1 VIVDREIRRF
11 KLPKQKTFHLPL
23 LYLGGGFHL
32 PSPFFLIKKIYQM
45 IKVTKENLNL
55 YIKYHVSEQPVMTT
69 EETHTCLLLAC
80 ELKDEN
86 AVRKVFNSYARFVI
100 SVIERFEGGRLQSEK
115 SEFVKAIN
123 IGNKALVR
131 LIKNYY
137 KFDAITIAQQKV
149 PFMSTLVNMI
159 AHKLQKEFRK

>member
-1 VIVDREIRRF
+1 
-11 KLPKQKTFHLPL
+11 
-23 LYLGGGFHL
+23 
-32 PSPFFLIKKIYQM
+32 M

-55 YIKYHVSEQPVMTT
+55 YIKYHVSEQPVMTAK
-69 EETHTCLLLAC
+69 ETQTYLLLAC

-100 SVIERFEGGRLQSEK
+100 SVAERFEGGRLKREK

-131 LIKNYY
+131 IIKSYY
-137 KFDAITIAQQKV
+137 KFDAITTAQQKV
-149 PFMSTLVNMI
+149 PFMSTLVNTL
-159 AHKLQKEFRK
+159 AYKLKREFRK

>member
-1 VIVDREIRRF
+1 
-11 KLPKQKTFHLPL
+11 
-23 LYLGGGFHL
+23 
-32 PSPFFLIKKIYQM
+32 M

-55 YIKYHVSEQPVMTT
+55 YIKYHVSEQPVMTM
-69 EETHTCLLLAC
+69 EETHTYLLLAC

-100 SVIERFEGGRLQSEK
+100 SVISRFEGGRLKREK

-131 LIKNYY
+131 LIKSYY
-137 KFDAITIAQQKV
+137 KFDAITTAQQKV
-149 PFMSTLVNMI
+149 PFMSILVNTL
-159 AHKLQKEFRK
+159 AYKLKREFRK